1 MSIRR
6 FGILYNHTNEL
17 ILVVKNINFNKIKL
31 DKEIAND
38 RTYRNF
44 E

>member
-6 FGILYNHTNEL
+6 FEILYNHTNEL
-17 ILVVKNINFNKIKL
+17 ILVDKNINFNKIKL

-38 RTYRNF
+38 RTSRNF

>member
-6 FGILYNHTNEL
+6 FEILYNHTNEL
-17 ILVVKNINFNKIKL
+17 ILVDKNINFNKIKL
-31 DKEIAND
+31 DKEIVND

>member
-6 FGILYNHTNEL
+6 FEILYNHTNEL
-17 ILVVKNINFNKIKL
+17 ILVDKNINFNRIKL
-31 DKEIAND
+31 DKEIVND